1 MIEVAELVSLVRKKR
16 LGRFRQKSFFLK
28 ISGTAGHRRVLSLL
42 LDLLLEA
49 GCDGDADDGEHE
61 AGEEDDALVVRDPL
75 DVEAQQG
82 AAGDQVHRDA
92 EPVKKQK

>member
-1 MIEVAELVSLVRKKR
+1 MRLSEEWIEWYRGANSSCSRFDLLV
-16 LGRFRQKSFFLK
+16 
-28 ISGTAGHRRVLSLL
+28 L

-61 AGEEDDALVVRDPL
+61 AGEEDDALVVRDPF

-82 AAGDQVHRDA
+82 AAGDQVHGDA